1 MSIIRIGSNKQYAD
15 GWESI
20 FGGVRRGGS
29 ASTRAKTSKAGA
41 AKTVKTAKAPAKAAK
56 RTAKKKKKST
66 GR

>member
-20 FGGVRRGGS
+20 FGGVRRGGA
-29 ASTRAKTSKAGA
+29 ASPRAKA
-41 AKTVKTAKAPAKAAK
+41 AKAAKAPAKAAK

>member
-20 FGGVRRGGS
+20 FGSATRAGS
-29 ASTRAKTSKAGA
+29 ATTRAKASKSGA
-41 AKTVKTAKAPAKAAK
+41 SKTAKAAPAK
-56 RTAKKKKKST
+56 RTAKKKKKSS

>member
-20 FGGVRRGGS
+20 FGGTRRAGAS
-29 ASTRAKTSKAGA
+29 STRTKAGA
-41 AKTVKTAKAPAKAAK
+41 AKAAKAPAKAVK